1 MVDHNEDEKTYGDW
15 FSGFGGM
22 TIGAIEAGF
31 KPVFACE
38 YDKEIAGVY
47 KDNLGDHVRVGD
59 LLGMD
64 NGVSHP
70 TMPRSRSARKRR
82 LQDMQGDWLRRAIA
96 NGAKHSEFVFKTPQF
111 PRVAWKHDSPPCPNF
126 SVAKKGA
133 REGARETALAWK
145 CAEYLMYARPR
156 YYSLENVQG
165 YAGSQS
171 LEVILKTL
179 VGLGY
184 GYSCHVLNSADY
196 GVPQT
201 RKRLILRA
209 RADGMQPRKPPETH
223 QSAKKIAK
231 RQASSLFGDSFLPAP
246 WVGWHEAVADIAHSF
261 PDREFADWQLRK
273 MPTTLRASLVEH
285 MSTRRTSTVLGC
297 GEPAMTMTVRLASRP
312 SHLSVILM
320 PGSNASTA
328 RPLDPGEP
336 CYTIADT
343 GRSGNAGRV
352 LIAHEETGGRV
363 AQLTVRAL
371 ARIQTFPDWY
381 RFPAGT
387 ESYQKKQRNSYTVGG
402 EFPAELDRWQ
412 AEHLE
417 TSRSLSCRGIG
428 NAVPPKMA
436 EAIGKAWFK
445 KTW

>member
-209 RADGMQPRKPPETH
+209 RCRWYATTEAARDPPISEEDSQKTSVVSIWRLIPASPVGRMARGRCRHSPFVPRQRVCRLATQEN
-223 QSAKKIAK
+223 ANDA
-231 RQASSLFGDSFLPAP
+231 ACL
-246 WVGWHEAVADIAHSF
+246 
-261 PDREFADWQLRK
+261 
-273 MPTTLRASLVEH
+273 
-285 MSTRRTSTVLGC
+285 TRRTHEHSAHVNRPRLWRTGDDHDGPPGLPPIAP
-297 GEPAMTMTVRLASRP
+297 ERHSHARLERQHRPA
-312 SHLSVILM
+312 
-320 PGSNASTA
+320 
-328 RPLDPGEP
+328 LDPGEP

-352 LIAHEETGGRV
+352 LIAHEETGGRI